1 MKFSKKQID
10 KLKFYLEKN
19 GKNSQPT
26 NERVANNSNKA
37 QTDKRIL
44 SR

>member
-10 KLKFYLEKN
+10 KLKNYLEKN
-19 GKNSQPT
+19 GKNSQPI
-26 NERVANNSNKA
+26 NERARDNSNTT

>member
-1 MKFSKKQID
+1 MKFTKKQID

-19 GKNSQPT
+19 GKNSQPI
-26 NERVANNSNKA
+26 NETARDNSSRTQA
-37 QTDKRIL
+37 DKRIL

>member
-1 MKFSKKQID
+1 MKFTKKQID

-19 GKNSQPT
+19 GKNSQQI
-26 NERVANNSNKA
+26 NERARDNSSRTQA
-37 QTDKRIL
+37 DKRIL

>member
-26 NERVANNSNKA
+26 NERAGNNSSKPS
-37 QTDKRIL
+37 TDKRIL